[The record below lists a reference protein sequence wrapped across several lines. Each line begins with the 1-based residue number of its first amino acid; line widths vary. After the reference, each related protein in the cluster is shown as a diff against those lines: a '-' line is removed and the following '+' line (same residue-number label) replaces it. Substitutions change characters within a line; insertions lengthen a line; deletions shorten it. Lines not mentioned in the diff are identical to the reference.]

1 MFYFVERLLS
11 LVRVHFADGRMIL
24 SPIAEMKNSVYLP
37 ATGMQFRKVPDKEAP
52 YPVATEEL
60 LSPPGVEGK
69 FIQVGWGQST
79 LRRLPGGMAIAEIVL
94 TAGVALAVI
103 SVLIYAPFWLLG
115 GLSRKRRRPQERAIR
130 WWPLIAVLSLAAM
143 ILIIIVSNA
152 DAINRLGN
160 LTVWSASVFVCT
172 ILFAVASLA
181 SAVSVWR
188 AQNVRKWVRRYSAA
202 VALALIIATV
212 YLAYWGMIGLRTW
225 A

>member
-1 MFYFVERLLS
+1 
-11 LVRVHFADGRMIL
+11 
-24 SPIAEMKNSVYLP
+24 
-37 ATGMQFRKVPDKEAP
+37 
-52 YPVATEEL
+52 
-60 LSPPGVEGK
+60 
-69 FIQVGWGQST
+69 
-79 LRRLPGGMAIAEIVL
+79 MALAEIVL
-94 TAGVALAVI
+94 TAAVTLVVV

-143 ILIIIVSNA
+143 ILIVIVSNA
-152 DAINRLGN
+152 DAVNRLGN

-188 AQNVRKWVRRYSAA
+188 AKNVRKWVRRYSAA